1 MEQIPDI
8 FRRGK
13 VAYDELCLKLF
24 EIYKILPMRARKEL
38 FLDKGKNPNDSM
50 DAPSFKNMR
59 KDFNALVQYALLDVG
74 TSTDKVSYLE
84 MLYIADIGDLEVRL
98 DHYLADT
105 LKKSDKRFK
114 CTYLMLPDQLPEDVL
129 YFKKCI
135 FEYIE
140 PMKVHIMKA
149 FQVAQKLNRK
159 MKINEYLLHDF
170 AELYEAYLS
179 VDKRME
185 KEDPMIAVNKMKDF
199 FFEHIADYKSKVKSL
214 LK

>member
-24 EIYKILPMRARKEL
+24 NLYKILPLKARKEL
-38 FLDKGKNPNDSM
+38 FLDKSKKINDDIESM
-50 DAPSFKNMR
+50 GFKNMR
-59 KDFNALVQYALLDVG
+59 KDFNELIQYALLDAG

-84 MLYIADIGDLEVRL
+84 MLYVADIGDLEVRL

-114 CTYLMLPDQLPEDVL
+114 CTYLMLPDQLPDDIL

-140 PMKVHIMKA
+140 PIRVRILKSFQIVSTLNKKMKV
-149 FQVAQKLNRK
+149 Q
-159 MKINEYLLHDF
+159 EYLLTDF
-170 AELYEAYLS
+170 AELYEAFLS

-185 KEDPMIAVNKMKDF
+185 KEDPMIAVNKMKEF
-199 FFEHIADYKSKVKSL
+199 FFEHIKDYKSKVKSL

>member
-24 EIYKILPMRARKEL
+24 NIYKILPLRARKEL
-38 FLDKGKNPNDSM
+38 FQDKSKKLNDDIESTG
-50 DAPSFKNMR
+50 FKNMR
-59 KDFNALVQYALLDVG
+59 KDFNALVQYALLDAG
-74 TSTDKVSYLE
+74 TTSDKVSYLE

-114 CTYLMLPDQLPEDVL
+114 CTYLMLPDQLPDDVL

-140 PMKVHIMKA
+140 PIKVRIMKA
-149 FQVAQKLNRK
+149 FQVATKLGKK
-159 MKINEYLLHDF
+159 MKIQEYLLRDF
-170 AELYEAYLS
+170 AELYEAFLS

-185 KEDPMIAVNKMKDF
+185 KEDPMIAVNKMKEF
-199 FFEHIADYKSKVKSL
+199 FFEHIKDYKSKVKSL